1 MKEALDLMMISTFVC
16 ILICG
21 IMLGLVI
28 PIDENNYNK
37 QDNKELNFIRKN
49 RFKLDNL
56 FGALTIF
63 FIVLFVLLSMFWLLF
78 EWEIIK
84 I

>member
-28 PIDENNYNK
+28 P
-37 QDNKELNFIRKN
+37 NFIIKN

-56 FGALTIF
+56 FGYLIIF
-63 FIVLFVLLSMFWLLF
+63 FIVLFVLLSISWLLVI
-78 EWEIIK
+78 WELIK

>member
-1 MKEALDLMMISTFVC
+1 MKEALELMMISTLVC
-16 ILICG
+16 TLVCG
-21 IMLGLVI
+21 FMLGLVI
-28 PIDENNYNK
+28 P
-37 QDNKELNFIRKN
+37 NFIIKN

-56 FGALTIF
+56 FGYLIIF
-63 FIVLFVLLSMFWLLF
+63 FIVLFVLLSMCWLLV